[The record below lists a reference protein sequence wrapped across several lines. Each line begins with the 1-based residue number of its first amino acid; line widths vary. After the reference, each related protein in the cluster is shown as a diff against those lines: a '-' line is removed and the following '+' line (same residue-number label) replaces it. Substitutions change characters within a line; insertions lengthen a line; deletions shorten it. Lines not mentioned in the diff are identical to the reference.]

1 MHPWIAAVKWTLKS
15 YLNMSQG
22 KDYRSVVQDKLY
34 FKYNVILYIHMTN
47 VSFTFDSANL
57 STNNLIYEFISN
69 KAKYHKAKLHFK
81 PTYLY
86 CKV

>member
-1 MHPWIAAVKWTLKS
+1 
-15 YLNMSQG
+15 MSQG

-34 FKYNVILYIHMTN
+34 FKCNVILYIHMTN
-47 VSFTFDSANL
+47 FSFTFDSANL
-57 STNNLIYEFISN
+57 STKNLIYEFISN
-69 KAKYHKAKLHFK
+69 KAKHYKAKLHYK

>member
-1 MHPWIAAVKWTLKS
+1 MHPFAAVKWTLKN

-22 KDYRSVVQDKLY
+22 KDYRSVLQDELY
-34 FKYNVILYIHMTN
+34 FKCNVIFYIHITH

-57 STNNLIYEFISN
+57 STNNLIYESISN